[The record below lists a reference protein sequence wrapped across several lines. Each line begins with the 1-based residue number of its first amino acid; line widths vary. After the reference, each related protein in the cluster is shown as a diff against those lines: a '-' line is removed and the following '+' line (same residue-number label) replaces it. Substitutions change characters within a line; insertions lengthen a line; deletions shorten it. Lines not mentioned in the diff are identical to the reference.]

1 MRMDHE
7 DMRSTRA
14 IRLLALAG
22 VIAHMVTL
30 ALPIP
35 GS

>member
-1 MRMDHE
+1 MRKDHE

-14 IRLLALAG
+14 IRLLASAG
-22 VIAHMVTL
+22 VITHMVTL

-35 GS
+35 GH